1 MVHVLQITEITLFGI
16 SVLLVYCGCQT
27 IIIILLYVTFEIQQ
41 GADDQNLHFYQVD
54 DPGKP
59 LQLAKSTFIH

>member
-1 MVHVLQITEITLFGI
+1 MVHLLQITEITLFGI

-41 GADDQNLHFYQVD
+41 GAGGQDLGFYQVD
-54 DPGKP
+54 DPGK
-59 LQLAKSTFIH
+59 QLHPAKSTFIH